1 MGRHKTIDR
10 ELLLNAAEAVVLR
23 SGAGSLTFD
32 AVASEAGVSKGGV
45 LYAYATKD
53 ELIDAMLRRVMTNFS
68 SRVEEFLAI
77 NGDSPENRIYAYIE
91 ANRNEDAEVITRA
104 VALMASFIRAPVF
117 QAETNLFYK
126 NLFAMFDTSSPAGRR
141 LRLALL
147 ATEGTFALKGFGFYP
162 FSDKEWQEIHDDIIA
177 ILLTR

>member
-45 LYAYATKD
+45 LYAFATKD
-53 ELIDAMLRRVMTNFS
+53 ELIDAMLRRVMAS
-68 SRVEEFLAI
+68 YDHYVEDFLARQ
-77 NGDSPENRIYAYIE
+77 GDTPKNRIHAYIE
-91 ANRNEDAEVITRA
+91 ANRNEDTEVIQRA
-104 VALMASFIRAPVF
+104 VALMVSFMRAPVF
-117 QAETNLFYK
+117 QSETSTFYK
-126 NLFAMFDTSSPAGRR
+126 NLFSMFDASSLAGRR

-147 ATEGTFALKGFGFYP
+147 ATEGTFTLKGFGFYE
-162 FSDKEWQEIHDDIIA
+162 FSDQEWQEIHDDILS
-177 ILLTR
+177 LLIT